1 MNYVLGTGGNC
12 RFRWEM
18 FEFKCL
24 VCEEKVE
31 SKSKT
36 ERHVLSHFLEES
48 AVGYAMEG
56 REEEAKKEEEE
67 EEIPSKIGF
76 SKRSTWGYPVRGSR

>member
-12 RFRWEM
+12 RFRWEI

-36 ERHVLSHFLEES
+36 ERQVLSYFLEES
-48 AVGYAMEG
+48 ALEYAMEG

-67 EEIPSKIGF
+67 EEDPWLLQAFDVGVPGKGC
-76 SKRSTWGYPVRGSR
+76 TTA